1 LKKRLNANRQ
11 RLVWVATLFCATFAQ
26 AARPVEKNWVI
37 ERSTSHALC
46 PWSAVGPVARV
57 LTSAQQWSE
66 VVFKAEEVA
75 LNAPVDWQTQ
85 DVLVFAL
92 GTQPH
97 LGVTVKLAKRPSPLR
112 LQGEIARLQVQ
123 LLTPPPGSNV
133 AMARARPCVMAV
145 VRKRPWHQLE
155 VRQAQSGEVLWRGQ
169 LNEKGAA
176 P

>member
-1 LKKRLNANRQ
+1 
-11 RLVWVATLFCATFAQ
+11 VVCVAALFCATLAL
-26 AARPVEKNWVI
+26 AARPVEKNWAV
-37 ERSTSHALC
+37 ESSTSHTLC
-46 PWSAVGPVARV
+46 PWSVAGPVARV

-97 LGVTVKLAKRPSPLR
+97 LGVSVKLAKRPPPLR

-123 LLTPPPGSNV
+123 VLTPPPGSNV

-155 VRQAQSGEVLWRGQ
+155 VRKAQSGEVLWRGP
-169 LNEKGAA
+169 LNESGAA
-176 P
+176 H